1 MVEQLVEIAVVPH
14 GWVGGPG
21 AFDAA
26 GHGVATDATG
36 LVVHPPE
43 AGLFDRGTFRS
54 WAEVLG
60 ATVTVRLANGVTT
73 GG

>member
-1 MVEQLVEIAVVPH
+1 LVEIAVVPH
-14 GWVGGPG
+14 GWVGGPRT
-21 AFDAA
+21 FDAA
-26 GHGVATDATG
+26 GYGVAADSAG
-36 LVVHPPE
+36 DVVYPAK
-43 AGLFDRGTFRS
+43 AGFLDTSELRS